1 MTQTV
6 IFPGTFD
13 PVTNGHVDLVRRA
26 AKQFGRVV
34 VGVADN
40 PRKQPFFTFEERVNL
55 AEQVFK
61 DLRGVTVIGFSILL
75 VEFAKEQGATAII
88 RGLRAVSDFEY
99 EFQLASMNQRLAPDV
114 ETLFLTPDVQ
124 FSFLS
129 SSLVK
134 EIARYKGNITSFVPA
149 VIAQAIQEKL

>member
-13 PVTNGHVDLVRRA
+13 PLTNGHVDLVRRA
-26 AKQFGRVV
+26 AKQFERVI

-40 PRKQPFFTFEERVNL
+40 PRKQPFFTFNERTAL
-55 AEQVFK
+55 TQQVFK
-61 DLRGVTVIGFSILL
+61 DLKGVTVIGFSVLL
-75 VEFAKEQGATAII
+75 VDFAKEQGATAII

-99 EFQLASMNQRLAPDV
+99 EFQLASMNQRLAPDI

-134 EIARYKGNITSFVPA
+134 EIARYKGNISSFVPA